1 MSSEAQP
8 KVEKE
13 GSGKKVGAERRAGA
27 LKVKKL
33 LSKRRD
39 KPEFIR
45 YTSYKRSKL
54 RESWRRPRGM
64 HNKIRGHIVAKGA
77 RVQAGYG
84 RSKALRGFHPSGYME
99 RVVYNAGGVDFVGK
113 GEAIKVA
120 SGVGMKKRLE
130 IEEKAAGFGIRVL
143 NPAKRG

>member
-1 MSSEAQP
+1 MSSEAP
-8 KVEKE
+8 PEAEKE
-13 GSGKKVGAERRAGA
+13 GGGKKIGAERRAEA
-27 LKVKKL
+27 LKVKRL
-33 LSKRRD
+33 LSMRRGT
-39 KPEFIR
+39 PEFRR

-54 RESWRRPRGM
+54 SESWRRQRGI

-84 RSKALRGFHPSGYME
+84 RPKALRGFHPSGYME
-99 RVVYNAGGVDFVGK
+99 RIVCNVDDVDSVGK
-113 GEAIKVA
+113 NEAIKVA

-130 IEEKAAGFGIRVL
+130 IEEKAAGLGIKVL